1 MNNAQTQKENKLL
14 SSDSCVP
21 SNLQKLKGQDLLL
34 VSQKFPG
41 VSAATV
47 AREKWDMSKRLFLI
61 TFVN

>member
-1 MNNAQTQKENKLL
+1 MNNAQAQKENKLL

-41 VSAATV
+41 VSATTV
-47 AREKWDMSKRLFLI
+47 ARENG
-61 TFVN
+61 V